1 MHLGRSGTVKDG
13 SKEAKFIKAAQ
24 DCFLHQHIQ
33 LATRKRGN
41 DCPSLLDLLF
51 TDEAMQVSGVVHHAP
66 LGKSD
71 HSVITF
77 RFNCYID
84 YSKPKET
91 YKYDNADYEN
101 MRKHLTELKWEEDY
115 IEKSA
120 NMTVEDLWK
129 ELKTMLLDVRNQFV
143 QKHRI
148 SGKPSWQEKGSFPIN
163 KSLQEAIRNK
173 KILHRRWMFAVRQK
187 DASAKQMLYNRARNK
202 VKGLIRAAKRK
213 NEKYIADASNTNP
226 KMFWSHV
233 RNKLKT
239 RTGVAPLLENINDE
253 KSMKFTDEEKANIL
267 QDQFSS
273 VFTKEPEGESPT
285 LEKKTNKTITNISIT
300 DCQVR
305 DEIRKLNVSK
315 SCGPDEIHPRL
326 LIELVDIVCKPIAL
340 LLNKSMETGKL
351 PDDWKRAHVS
361 PIYKKGAKSRAE
373 NYRPISLTS
382 VICKIMEKFVKKSVM
397 NHIVDTGTLSTKQY
411 GFINGRSTTTQ
422 LLKYFD
428 ECINNVING
437 DVVDSIYLDYA
448 KAFDTV
454 PHQRL
459 INKIDSYGIKG
470 KVKAW
475 IKEFLSNRTQI
486 VKVNGTESKSVPVI
500 SGIPQ
505 GSVLGPILF
514 VLYINDLPD
523 KLNSNVY
530 LFADDTKLFYK
541 IKSPE
546 DAYTLQCD
554 LNSLE
559 RWTEKWLLKFNTSKC
574 HVLTLGKFE
583 NIVHTQRYTIH
594 GDELEHVFE
603 EKDLG
608 VVFESELKFE
618 QHIAQKVKKAN
629 QIMGLIRRSFSYLD
643 CKLFKKLYTTFVRPH
658 LEYAQAVWAPYLRKH
673 VIMLEKVQKR
683 ATKLVDGLKDLE
695 YTERLRKVNLPT
707 LIYRRARCDMIEMYK
722 HFHAYDKNTLSSTF
736 EHQTRT
742 SRRHNFQ
749 VVWKSPKDGVRG
761 LQTNSFYYRTMK
773 TWNNLPTEVVNA
785 SNLELFK
792 RRLDQ
797 LWANIPTKY
806 NHKLTRDDD

>member
-1 MHLGRSGTVKDG
+1 MTWSTSHKDG
-13 SKEAKFIKAAQ
+13 SKEAKFIKAIQ
-24 DCFLHQHIQ
+24 DSFLHQHIQ
-33 LATRKRGN
+33 LPTRKRGN

-51 TDEAMQVSGVVHHAP
+51 TDEVMQVSDVAHHAP

-91 YKYDNADYEN
+91 YKYDKADYEN
-101 MRKHLTELKWEEDY
+101 MRKHLTELKWEKDY

-120 NMTVEDLWK
+120 ELTVEDLWR
-129 ELKTMLLDVRNQFV
+129 ELKTMLLDMRNQFV
-143 QKHRI
+143 HKHRI

-173 KILHRRWMFAVRQK
+173 KILHRRWMFAVHQR
-187 DASAKQMLYNRARNK
+187 DALAKQTQYNRARNK
-202 VKGLIRAAKRK
+202 VKGLIRTAKRK
-213 NEKYIADASNTNP
+213 NEKYIADKSNANP

-239 RTGVAPLLENINDE
+239 RTGVAPLLQNTNDE
-253 KSMKFTDEEKANIL
+253 KSMKFTDEDKANIL
-267 QDQFSS
+267 QDQFSR

-300 DCQVR
+300 DRQVR
-305 DEIRKLNVSK
+305 DEICKLNVSK

-326 LIELVDIVCKPIAL
+326 LIELVDIVCQPIAL
-340 LLNKSMETGKL
+340 LFNKSMEAGKL
-351 PDDWKRAHVS
+351 PNDWKQAHVS
-361 PIYKKGAKSRAE
+361 PIYKKGAKSHAE
-373 NYRPISLTS
+373 NYRPVSLTS
-382 VICKIMEKFVKKSVM
+382 IICKIMEKLVKKSVM
-397 NHIVDTGTLSTKQY
+397 NHILDTGTLSTKQY

-428 ECINNVING
+428 ECIDNVING

-454 PHQRL
+454 PHRRL
-459 INKIDSYGIKG
+459 IDKIDSYGIKG

-475 IKEFLSNRTQI
+475 IKDFLSNRSQI
-486 VKVNGTESKSVPVI
+486 VKVNGAESKSVPVI

-523 KLNSNVY
+523 NINSNVY
-530 LFADDTKLFYK
+530 LFADDTKLFFK

-554 LNSLE
+554 LDSIG

-583 NIVHTQRYTIH
+583 NIMHTHRYTIH

-608 VVFESELKFE
+608 VVF
-618 QHIAQKVKKAN
+618 
-629 QIMGLIRRSFSYLD
+629 
-643 CKLFKKLYTTFVRPH
+643 
-658 LEYAQAVWAPYLRKH
+658 
-673 VIMLEKVQKR
+673 
-683 ATKLVDGLKDLE
+683 
-695 YTERLRKVNLPT
+695 
-707 LIYRRARCDMIEMYK
+707 
-722 HFHAYDKNTLSSTF
+722 
-736 EHQTRT
+736 
-742 SRRHNFQ
+742 
-749 VVWKSPKDGVRG
+749 
-761 LQTNSFYYRTMK
+761 
-773 TWNNLPTEVVNA
+773 
-785 SNLELFK
+785 
-792 RRLDQ
+792 
-797 LWANIPTKY
+797 
-806 NHKLTRDDD
+806 